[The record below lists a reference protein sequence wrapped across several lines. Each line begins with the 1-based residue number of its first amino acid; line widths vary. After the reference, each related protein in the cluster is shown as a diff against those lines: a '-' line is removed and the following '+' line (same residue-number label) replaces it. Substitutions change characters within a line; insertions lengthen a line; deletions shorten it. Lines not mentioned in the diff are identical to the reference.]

1 MAARHPDVVARIR
14 DLMKRE
20 HNPSKLFPI
29 KALDGTDLK
38 ELGIPA
44 GPQLGEILRYLLEEV
59 LDCPE
64 VNNQADLKALAEKG
78 GFLVDAPPDAGS

>member
-1 MAARHPDVVARIR
+1 VIR
-14 DLMKRE
+14 RVNALRAVLRDDPPLTVGDL
-20 HNPSKLFPI
+20 
-29 KALDGTDLK
+29 ALDGTDLK

-59 LDCPE
+59 LDRPE
-64 VNNQADLKALAEKG
+64 VNNRADLKALAETG